1 LRFTCPPCRYRGR
14 ARALFA
20 PCLPFAGSLKPEQ
33 IDILNT
39 SLNSPSLNSPGLAE
53 AINAKGFSHAAG
65 FRIVAVSAG
74 SAEVALTRPEDLLQF
89 FGHFHGGVITA
100 LADQA
105 AGIAVTSSLPVG
117 RIGVT
122 VEIKVNFL
130 SPADGSEII
139 ARAKTLKMSGSIG
152 VAAVEIFSIKNGAET
167 LCAFCTATM
176 RALDLPAEYR

>member
-1 LRFTCPPCRYRGR
+1 MSKSELNPP
-14 ARALFA
+14 
-20 PCLPFAGSLKPEQ
+20 E
-33 IDILNT
+33 
-39 SLNSPSLNSPGLAE
+39 LAE
-53 AINAKGFSHAAG
+53 AINAKGFTGAAG
-65 FRIVAVSAG
+65 FRIVAVEPG
-74 SAEVALTRPEDLLQF
+74 SAELALARRDDLVQF

-105 AGIAVTSSLPVG
+105 AGVAVTSGLPKG

-130 SPADGSEII
+130 SPADGSELI

-152 VAAVEIFSIKNGAET
+152 VATVEIFSRKEAAET

-176 RALDLPAEYR
+176 RALDLPVEFR

>member
-1 LRFTCPPCRYRGR
+1 
-14 ARALFA
+14 
-20 PCLPFAGSLKPEQ
+20 
-33 IDILNT
+33 LNT
-39 SLNSPSLNSPGLAE
+39 ALNPPSLAE
-53 AINAKGFSHAAG
+53 VVNAKGFGHAAG
-65 FRIVAVSAG
+65 FRILAVKPG
-74 SAEVALTRPEDLLQF
+74 SAEVSLPYRDDLVQF

-105 AGIAVTSSLPVG
+105 AGIAVTSSLPAG

-152 VAAVEIFSIKNGAET
+152 VATVEVFSKNGSGET

-176 RALDLPAEYR
+176 RALDLPAEFR

>member
-1 LRFTCPPCRYRGR
+1 MSKSEVNPP
-14 ARALFA
+14 
-20 PCLPFAGSLKPEQ
+20 E
-33 IDILNT
+33 
-39 SLNSPSLNSPGLAE
+39 LAE
-53 AINAKGFSHAAG
+53 AINAKGFTGAAG
-65 FRIVAVSAG
+65 FRIVAVEPG
-74 SAEVALTRPEDLLQF
+74 CAELALARRDDLVQF

-105 AGIAVTSSLPVG
+105 AGVAVTSGLPKG

-130 SPADGSEII
+130 SPADGIELI

-152 VAAVEIFSIKNGAET
+152 VATVEVFSRKEATET

-176 RALDLPAEYR
+176 RALDLPAEFR